1 MPKVRHQI
9 IENSRD
15 ALAIIENG
23 PGFPVL
29 CMNTH
34 FCSDLQL
41 VAELSEGKC
50 LFELVGIDVPRENYT
65 SILEAIHRTGY
76 AEYCPVSGGS
86 EFIFSKL
93 LDPEGDISLVRLIN
107 RKAEHDVLAYTNLFE
122 RNQVGVYQ
130 SSIDGTLLNCN
141 LAFAHILG
149 YESPMDLVGLN
160 TIGHYYVPQ
169 RRTDYLD
176 QLQQNP
182 SLRNFEI
189 KILRADGEV
198 VECLENSYLEIL
210 PNGLQQIC
218 GTLMDITD
226 RKKVEQALL
235 ESEQRFKALA
245 HVTHECVVFC
255 DEEHIIDCNDQF
267 AQLLGYYDRTDIV
280 SKSIL
285 DFISRSDFLRIK
297 TSIGISNNNQSEV
310 RINDLNS
317 RLIVL
322 EVTGSNIMHGGRP
335 CLVLTMND
343 ISARKRAE
351 FALEQSVVRFR
362 NLLENS
368 PNGVIILT
376 DGVMK
381 YGNHAACELL
391 GVEDEDDLYDESF
404 TTFIDVKFRAE
415 IEKDLELI
423 RNGSAIDYKEITLVR
438 SNKTHEEV
446 GIKCILTIYES
457 KPSIQITLNS
467 VSIRNQLVQ
476 EQMRVR
482 LIQEINNVL
491 KQEIEEHKRTQAKL
505 NDQQRATAEQKAKLE
520 SILNSTENLLMWTS
534 DLDLR
539 LTTLNRNFSTWM
551 QTQFEAELHLGD
563 DAREALIKY
572 LDMDYYQG
580 QLSAL
585 DYAIKGRPQQFEF
598 ALLNTNKETI
608 WMQAFLNPVYQEDE
622 LTGISCVMF
631 DNSERRAVDRRVR
644 DSLKEKEVLLQEVH
658 HRVKNNLQVI
668 SSILSLQSSY
678 VSDESTLRI
687 LQESQERIKAM
698 SFIHETLYRTAD
710 FSKLEFTDYIRTI
723 AGNLVQSYRISETH
737 IHFEA
742 DLDNVYLNLDQSI
755 PCGLIVN
762 ELISNALKYA
772 YKDKAEGL
780 LRLCLKQND
789 HLIILEVS
797 DDGVGLGDDFKFD
810 KQDSLGIQLVYSL
823 VEQLDGSLDVKSEK
837 NKGTCFT
844 LSFTRH

>member
-1 MPKVRHQI
+1 MPIVRNQI
-9 IENSRD
+9 IDNSRD

-29 CMNTH
+29 GMNTH
-34 FCSDLQL
+34 FCADLHLESEQAPGQL
-41 VAELSEGKC
+41 
-50 LFELVGIDVPRENYT
+50 LFELAGVDVPREKYT

-76 AEYCPVSGGS
+76 AEYCPVPGGS

-107 RKAEHDVLAYTNLFE
+107 RKAEYDVLAYANLFE

-130 SSIDGTLLNCN
+130 SAIDGTLLNCN
-141 LAFAHILG
+141 LAFAHLLG
-149 YESPMDLVGLN
+149 YESPADLVGFN
-160 TIGHYYVPQ
+160 TIRHYYIPQ
-169 RRTDYLD
+169 RRIDYLD

-210 PNGLQQIC
+210 PNGFQQIS

-267 AQLLGYYDRTDIV
+267 AQLLGYYDRSDIV
-280 SKSIL
+280 NKSIL
-285 DFISRSDFLRIK
+285 DFIPQSDFLRIK

-310 RINDLNS
+310 RINDLNN

-335 CLVLTMND
+335 SLVLTMND

-404 TTFIDVKFRAE
+404 TTFIDVKYRAE

-423 RNGSAIDYKEITLVR
+423 RNGSAIEYKEITLIR
-438 SNKTHEEV
+438 SNMTHEEV

-457 KPSIQITLNS
+457 KPSIQLTLNS
-467 VSIRNQLVQ
+467 VSIRNQLTQ

-482 LIQEINNVL
+482 LIEEINKVL
-491 KQEIEEHKRTQAKL
+491 KQEIEEHKRTQEKL
-505 NDQQRATAEQKAKLE
+505 SDQQKATAEQKAKLE

-539 LTTLNRNFSTWM
+539 LTTLNRNFSGWM
-551 QTQFEAELHLGD
+551 ETQFGATFQLGD
-563 DAREALIKY
+563 DAKEALVKY
-572 LDMDYYQG
+572 LDLDLYQG
-580 QLSAL
+580 QLSAI
-585 DYAIKGRPQQFEF
+585 DNAIKGRPQQFEF
-598 ALLNTNKETI
+598 ALLNTHKETI
-608 WMQAFLNPVYQEDE
+608 WMQAFLNPVYQEEE

-687 LQESQERIKAM
+687 LQESQERITAM

-723 AGNLVQSYRISETH
+723 AGNLVQSYRISETL

-772 YKDKAEGL
+772 FKNKAEGV
-780 LRLCLKQND
+780 LRLCLKQYDNE
-789 HLIILEVS
+789 IMLEVS
-797 DDGVGLGDDFKFD
+797 DDGVGLGEDFKFE
-810 KQDSLGIQLVYSL
+810 KHDSLGIQLVYSL
-823 VEQLDGSLDVKSEK
+823 VEQLDGSLEVKSEK
-837 NKGTCFT
+837 KKGTCFT

>member
-1 MPKVRHQI
+1 
-9 IENSRD
+9 
-15 ALAIIENG
+15 
-23 PGFPVL
+23 
-29 CMNTH
+29 
-34 FCSDLQL
+34 
-41 VAELSEGKC
+41 
-50 LFELVGIDVPRENYT
+50 
-65 SILEAIHRTGY
+65 
-76 AEYCPVSGGS
+76 
-86 EFIFSKL
+86 
-93 LDPEGDISLVRLIN
+93 
-107 RKAEHDVLAYTNLFE
+107 
-122 RNQVGVYQ
+122 
-130 SSIDGTLLNCN
+130 
-141 LAFAHILG
+141 
-149 YESPMDLVGLN
+149 
-160 TIGHYYVPQ
+160 
-169 RRTDYLD
+169 
-176 QLQQNP
+176 
-182 SLRNFEI
+182 
-189 KILRADGEV
+189 
-198 VECLENSYLEIL
+198 
-210 PNGLQQIC
+210 
-218 GTLMDITD
+218 
-226 RKKVEQALL
+226 
-235 ESEQRFKALA
+235 
-245 HVTHECVVFC
+245 
-255 DEEHIIDCNDQF
+255 
-267 AQLLGYYDRTDIV
+267 
-280 SKSIL
+280 
-285 DFISRSDFLRIK
+285 
-297 TSIGISNNNQSEV
+297 
-310 RINDLNS
+310 
-317 RLIVL
+317 
-322 EVTGSNIMHGGRP
+322 
-335 CLVLTMND
+335 
-343 ISARKRAE
+343 
-351 FALEQSVVRFR
+351 
-362 NLLENS
+362 
-368 PNGVIILT
+368 
-376 DGVMK
+376 
-381 YGNHAACELL
+381 
-391 GVEDEDDLYDESF
+391 
-404 TTFIDVKFRAE
+404 
-415 IEKDLELI
+415 
-423 RNGSAIDYKEITLVR
+423 
-438 SNKTHEEV
+438 
-446 GIKCILTIYES
+446 
-457 KPSIQITLNS
+457 
-467 VSIRNQLVQ
+467 
-476 EQMRVR
+476 MRVR

-551 QTQFEAELHLGD
+551 QTQFEAELQLGD

-608 WMQAFLNPVYQEDE
+608 WMQAFLNPVYQEEE

-772 YKDKAEGL
+772 YKDKAEGV

-789 HLIILEVS
+789 NLIILEVS

-823 VEQLDGSLDVKSEK
+823 VEQLDGSLEIKSNK
-837 NKGTCFT
+837 NQGTSFT

>member
-1 MPKVRHQI
+1 MQNTRQQI
-9 IENSRD
+9 LDNSND
-15 ALAIIENG
+15 ALAIVRSCV
-23 PGFPVL
+23 GFPVL
-29 CMNTH
+29 EMN
-34 FCSDLQL
+34 QIL
-41 VAELSEGKC
+41 VECIKNVTQEPQSLSVFDK
-50 LFELVGIDVPRENYT
+50 VGIFVPREIQEDLIASVN
-65 SILEAIHRTGY
+65 SIGY
-76 AEYCPVSGGS
+76 AAYIPQSSGW
-86 EFIFSKL
+86 ELVISKL
-93 LDPEGDISLVRLIN
+93 MDNQEDISLVRFID
-107 RKAEHDVLAYTNLFE
+107 RRAKHEVQAYNTLFE
-122 RNQVGVYQ
+122 RNNVGVYQ
-130 SSIDGTLLNCN
+130 STIEGILISCN
-141 LAFAHILG
+141 TAFAQILG
-149 YESPMDLVGLN
+149 YERPEQLIGSN
-160 TIGHYYVPQ
+160 TIKHYSVAQQ
-169 RRTDYLD
+169 RIEYLN
-176 QLQQNP
+176 QLHENTM
-182 SLRNFEI
+182 LRNFEI
-189 KILRADGEV
+189 EILRADGLV
-198 VECLENSYLEIL
+198 VECLENSYLERQ
-210 PNGLQQIC
+210 PGGQEYVS

-226 RKKVEQALL
+226 RKNVERALL

-255 DEEHIIDCNDQF
+255 DEEHIFDCNDQF
-267 AQLLGYYDRTDIV
+267 AQLIGFYDRSDV
-280 SKSIL
+280 VGKSVL
-285 DFISRSDFLRIK
+285 EFFTRQDYLRIK
-297 TSIGISNNNQSEV
+297 TSIGISSNNQSEV
-310 RINDLNS
+310 RISDLQN
-317 RLIVL
+317 RLIIL
-322 EVTGSNIMHGGRP
+322 EVTGSSILHGGRP

-391 GVEDEDDLYDESF
+391 GVEDEDELYDEVF
-404 TTFIDVKFRAE
+404 TDFIDLKFKSE
-415 IEKDLELI
+415 VELDLEEI
-423 RNGSAIDYKEITLVR
+423 RNGKSIDYKEIKLIGQNQ
-438 SNKTHEEV
+438 SHEEV
-446 GIKCILTIYES
+446 GIKGILTIYEN

-476 EQMRVR
+476 EQIRVR
-482 LIQEINNVL
+482 LIEEINNVL

-505 NDQQRATAEQKAKLE
+505 NEQQKATAEQKAMLE

-534 DLDLR
+534 DLTLR
-539 LTTLNRNFSTWM
+539 LTTVNRNFANWM
-551 QTQFEAELHLGD
+551 LDQFGAVITTGE
-563 DAREALIKY
+563 DAKRALEHY
-572 LDMDYYQG
+572 LNPDFDQG
-580 QLSAL
+580 QLSAV

-598 ALLNTNKETI
+598 ALLSQTGETI
-608 WMQAFLNPVYQEDE
+608 WMQAFLNPVYQGEE

-723 AGNLVQSYRISETH
+723 AGNLVQSYRINQTT
-737 IHFEA
+737 IRFEPE
-742 DLDNVYLNLDQSI
+742 LDNVYLNLDQSI

-772 YKDKAEGL
+772 FKDRESGSLKL
-780 LRLCLKQND
+780 ILKQAENTI
-789 HLIILEVS
+789 HLEVV
-797 DDGVGLGDDFKFD
+797 DDGVGLNKDFKFE

-823 VEQLDGSLDVKSEK
+823 VEQLDGVLEIESKK
-837 NKGTCFT
+837 NKGTRFI
-844 LSFTRH
+844 LRFARH